1 MLSLRQLRYLEALAR
16 SGHFGK
22 AAQACSISQPALS
35 MQIRELE
42 EFLGVELVERRQGAA
57 TLTETGV
64 EVVARARSILSA
76 TRDLVDFARH
86 GGSVLCGTLRLGVI
100 PTLAPYLLP
109 RLLPELRRSYPD
121 LRLNLRETQTKSL
134 LAELGDGALDAAMLA
149 LPVDEP
155 EFETVPLFEDRFVL
169 AVPADDPLPETWRA
183 T

>member
-86 GGSVLCGTLRLGVI
+86 GGGGLCGTLRLRVI

-109 RLLPELRRSYPD
+109 RLLPELRPRYPRLPPHPRGTRS
-121 LRLNLRETQTKSL
+121 E
-134 LAELGDGALDAAMLA
+134 
-149 LPVDEP
+149 
-155 EFETVPLFEDRFVL
+155 
-169 AVPADDPLPETWRA
+169 
-183 T
+183 

>member
-76 TRDLVDFARH
+76 TRDLVDFAPH
-86 GGSVLCGTLRLGVI
+86 GGGEVFGKRRRWGI
-100 PTLAPYLLP
+100 PEPGPLLLSGRLP
-109 RLLPELRRSYPD
+109 RLRS
-121 LRLNLRETQTKSL
+121 S
-134 LAELGDGALDAAMLA
+134 
-149 LPVDEP
+149 
-155 EFETVPLFEDRFVL
+155 
-169 AVPADDPLPETWRA
+169 
-183 T
+183 